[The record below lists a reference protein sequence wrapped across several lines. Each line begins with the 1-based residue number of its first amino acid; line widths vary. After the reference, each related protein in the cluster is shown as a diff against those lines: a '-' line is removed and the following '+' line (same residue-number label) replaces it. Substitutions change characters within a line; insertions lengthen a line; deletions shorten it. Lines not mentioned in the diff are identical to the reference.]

1 MVAVQDFDTT
11 RTRVNYSAR
20 LALGIGTYQD
30 VPNNGL
36 WVDALERRLLKI
48 LGRCKMNFSFL
59 QNREWISY
67 RLSISNT
74 SNRTKLAHQEQ

>member
-1 MVAVQDFDTT
+1 MVAVQDFDIT
-11 RTRVNYSAR
+11 RTRVNNSAR
-20 LALGIGTYQD
+20 LDLGIGTYKD

-48 LGRCKMNFSFL
+48 LGRCEMNFSFL

-74 SNRTKLAHQEQ
+74 SHRTKLAHQEQ